1 MGIPPSATN
10 THTMQSLLFLSLLP
24 MALASPYGGL
34 PDPLIPTGLATDTGK
49 WGVERVNPNTPVVAK
64 VHPVVHPVHY
74 VHPIH
79 HIGKRQAEEA
89 AEEAPAEE
97 ASTKEAPA
105 VKPFVY
111 FGKTPIV
118 HHPIVHPIV
127 HPVVHHGLL
136 GLHRPLVY
144 HG

>member
-74 VHPIH
+74 VHPVH

-89 AEEAPAEE
+89 AEEAPEE
-97 ASTKEAPA
+97 EVAAKEAPA

-111 FGKTPIV
+111 FGHAPLV
-118 HHPIVHPIV
+118 HHPIV
-127 HPVVHHGLL
+127 HPVVHHGLI

>member
-1 MGIPPSATN
+1 MGHN
-10 THTMQSLLFLSLLP
+10 TMQSLLLLSLLP
-24 MALASPYGGL
+24 LALASPYGGL

-74 VHPIH
+74 VHPLH

-89 AEEAPAEE
+89 AEEAPEE
-97 ASTKEAPA
+97 EVAA

-111 FGKTPIV
+111 FGHAPLV
-118 HHPIVHPIV
+118 HHPIV
-127 HPVVHHGLL
+127 HPVVHHG
-136 GLHRPLVY
+136 
-144 HG
+144 

>member
-1 MGIPPSATN
+1 MGSSIS
-10 THTMQSLLFLSLLP
+10 HQHSTMQSLLLVSLLP
-24 MALASPYGGL
+24 LALASPYGGL

-79 HIGKRQAEEA
+79 HIGKREAEEA
-89 AEEAPAEE
+89 AEEAPAEKAPAVE
-97 ASTKEAPA
+97 APKEAPA

-111 FGKTPIV
+111 FGKAPI
-118 HHPIVHPIV
+118 
-127 HPVVHHGLL
+127 
-136 GLHRPLVY
+136 
-144 HG
+144 

>member
-1 MGIPPSATN
+1 MGHN
-10 THTMQSLLFLSLLP
+10 TMQSLLLLSLLP
-24 MALASPYGGL
+24 LALASPYGGL

-74 VHPIH
+74 VHPLH

-89 AEEAPAEE
+89 AEEAPEE
-97 ASTKEAPA
+97 EVAAKEAPA

-111 FGKTPIV
+111 FGHAPLV
-118 HHPIVHPIV
+118 HHPIV
-127 HPVVHHGLL
+127 HPVVHHGLI